1 MHILCAPDSFKES
14 LTAPE
19 AAAAM
24 ARGIRAALPDATV
37 DQCPIAD
44 GGEGTVEALV
54 HATDGMLHRTQVR
67 GPTGESVDATWGVL
81 GEAADNGTTA
91 VIEMAAASGLAL
103 VPEAQRDPMRTST
116 FGTGQLMAAA
126 LDHGARRIILGIGG
140 SATNDAGCGA
150 AQALGVRFID
160 ADGREINEPIAGGL
174 LERIARIDLSQ
185 LDARLADSQLTVACD
200 VINPLTGDQGAAHV
214 YGPQK
219 GATPEMVRALD
230 DGLRHF
236 AKLCRAQLGRDV
248 EAMPGAGAA
257 GGMGGGMVALL
268 GATLRPGVAIVLD
281 AVNFARRVSGCDL
294 CLTGEGR
301 LDGTSLSGKAC
312 LGVAQAAK
320 KANVPTVAIVGCL
333 GDDVQRTLDA
343 GLHAYHAIG
352 EGLPA
357 AESMRRAAEL
367 VEQTTQRIVRDWSA
381 RPTSS
386 E

>member
-1 MHILCAPDSFKES
+1 MRIICAPDSFKES
-14 LTAPE
+14 LSAPE

-24 ARGIRAALPDATV
+24 ARGIRAALPGATV

-54 HATDGMLHRTQVR
+54 QATGGTLHRTAVR
-67 GPTGESVDATWGVL
+67 GPVGKPVDATWGVL
-81 GEAADNGTTA
+81 GDAAGEETTA

-103 VPEAQRDPMRTST
+103 VPEAHRDPTRTST
-116 FGTGQLMAAA
+116 FGTGQLIGAA

-150 AQALGVRFID
+150 AQAIGARFLD
-160 ADGREINEPIAGGL
+160 ADGRAIEQPIAGGL
-174 LERIARIDLSQ
+174 LERIARIDRSQ
-185 LDARLADSQLTVACD
+185 LDARLADCRITVACD
-200 VINPLTGDQGAAHV
+200 VTNPLTGEQGAAHV

-219 GATPEMVRALD
+219 GATPEQVRQLD
-230 DGLRHF
+230 AGLAHF
-236 AKLCRAQLGRDV
+236 ARLCRAQIGRDV
-248 EAMPGAGAA
+248 ESLPGAGAA

-268 GATLRPGVAIVLD
+268 GATLRPGVTIVLD
-281 AVNFARRVSGCDL
+281 AVNFAARVRGCDL

-312 LGVAQAAK
+312 LGVARAARD
-320 KANVPTVAIVGCL
+320 AGVQTVAIVGCL
-333 GDDVQRTLDA
+333 GENVQRTLDA
-343 GLHAYHAIG
+343 GLSAYHAIG
-352 EGLPA
+352 EGLSA

-367 VEQTTQRIVRDWSA
+367 LEQTTQRVVREWST
-381 RPTSS
+381 RSTPS